1 LICICLL
8 LQVRTLCT
16 SSAVTVS
23 VIIDEPVALR

>member
-1 LICICLL
+1 LL

-16 SSAVTVS
+16 SSAVTVT